1 MSRIH
6 PSPVQSS
13 PVQPIPHGYHS
24 VQPYLHVRG
33 AAQAIEFYKSVFGA
47 TEVLRMPQPDG
58 RVGHAE
64 IRIGDTIVMLA
75 DEFPERGIH
84 GPQHYG
90 GAAMT
95 LMHYTEDCDAIY
107 RKAVAA
113 GSKSLRE
120 PADQFYGDRMAGFE
134 DPFGFQWYVAT
145 HIKDMTPQELQT
157 AMAEQA
163 Q

>member
-1 MSRIH
+1 M
-6 PSPVQSS
+6 SPVKA
-13 PVQPIPHGYHS
+13 IPQGYHG

-33 AAQAIEFYKSVFGA
+33 AAKAIELYKTVFGA
-47 TEVLRMPQPDG
+47 TEILRMPQTDG
-58 RVGHAE
+58 RIAHAE
-64 IRIGDTIVMLA
+64 IRIGDSIVMLA

-90 GAAMT
+90 GTPMT
-95 LMHYTEDCDAIY
+95 LMHYSEDCDAVY
-107 RKAVAA
+107 NKALAA
-113 GSKSLRE
+113 GSKSVRE

-145 HIKDMTPQELQT
+145 HIKDMTPAELQT
-157 AMAEQA
+157 AMQEQP